1 MELEERHVGQV
12 RLEMGG
18 LGMGGGLFRVSQ
30 HPHLADEETEEENAR
45 LSYTCTSDYTGA
57 LRAVG
62 TASCS
67 SPQDASLASCF
78 LLSTLL
84 YQWLLDDCLVEA
96 WFLENST
103 AFNVRS
109 VPAL

>member
-12 RLEMGG
+12 WLKMGG
-18 LGMGGGLFRVSQ
+18 LGMGGALFRVSQ
-30 HPHLADEETEEENAR
+30 HPHLADEETEEENVR
-45 LSYTCTSDYTGA
+45 LSYTCTSDYTDA

-62 TASCS
+62 TASSS

-84 YQWLLDDCLVEA
+84 YQWLLDDCLVPD
-96 WFLENST
+96 L
-103 AFNVRS
+103 RS
-109 VPAL
+109 FSLSSW